1 MKIKNWRLYT
11 ADGEF
16 IVNLKVLLRSTLI
29 LTGGTIFFI
38 TILAIITVYGHNAM
52 MVLMDML

>member
-16 IVNLKVLLRSTLI
+16 IVNLKVLLKSTLI
-29 LTGGTIFFI
+29 LTGGTMFFI
-38 TILAIITVYGHNAM
+38 TILAIITVYGHNAIT
-52 MVLMDML
+52 LIMDML

>member
-11 ADGEF
+11 TDGEF
-16 IVNLKVLLRSTLI
+16 IVNLKVLLKSTLI

>member
-16 IVNLKVLLRSTLI
+16 IANLKVLLRSTLI